1 MKTLNWQYSIA
12 LVFMVLMGSLHCTG
26 QKTGLVNNEDFDIK
40 ISSLLDFS
48 IPIIS
53 VKEAFSNKENVIF
66 LDAREEEE
74 YSVSHI
80 KDAIHIGYND
90 PQLTAVN
97 DFPTDTPLILYC
109 SVGYR
114 SEKICK
120 LLSEK

>member
-1 MKTLNWQYSIA
+1 M
-12 LVFMVLMGSLHCTG
+12 
-26 QKTGLVNNEDFDIK
+26 
-40 ISSLLDFS
+40 
-48 IPIIS
+48 
-53 VKEAFSNKENVIF
+53 IF

-114 SEKICK
+114 SEKIGK
-120 LLSEK
+120 LLSEKGFSNVSNLYGSLFEWVNQGLPIVNNHGELTDTIHTYNTNWSKWVENPKSIKLH